1 MAPREINWSDLDWR
15 AYQKLVAGLH
25 ADENTEVETEYEY
38 PIYGG
43 GTKEVD
49 VVVWDSS
56 NQYEYTV
63 LIECKFT
70 SKPVPK
76 SVVDSVNGYFQNSD
90 ADKAVIISKSGFQSG
105 AIERARGTG
114 VELLTLREFIPRTDL
129 PVDALRYM
137 NFNLDV
143 INRDVEILSI
153 ETESLEDPDDKQK
166 IGDHAFT
173 PLNSQFYTI
182 SREPLRETLHDRI
195 LNLKESKSVGEH
207 REEFDKIAIL
217 IQGEFFQL
225 KSMDYLISESTTKTE
240 FTVDLFEEVDSLYR
254 NELTDDEEYES
265 LSDALSAFREH
276 TKEDGN

>member
-1 MAPREINWSDLDWR
+1 MAPRETNWSDLDWR
-15 AYQKLVAGLH
+15 SYQKLVAGLH

-56 NQYEYTV
+56 DQYEYTV

-70 SKPVPK
+70 SKPVSK
-76 SVVDSVNGYFQNSD
+76 SIVDSVNGYFQNSD
-90 ADKAVIISKSGFQSG
+90 ADKAVIVSKSGFQSG

-114 VELLTLREFIPRTDL
+114 VELLTLHEFIPGTDL

-166 IGDHAFT
+166 IGDHVFT
-173 PLNSQFYTI
+173 PINSQFYTI

-195 LNLKESKSVGEH
+195 LNLKGSKSVGEH

-217 IQGEFFQL
+217 IEGEFFQL
-225 KSMDYLISESTTKTE
+225 KSMDYLISEVAAKTE
-240 FTVDLFEEVDSLYR
+240 FTVDLFEKVDSLYR
-254 NELTDDEEYES
+254 NELTGDEEYKS

-276 TKEDGN
+276 TKEERN